1 MKKIFFSIL
10 LYLSSFSGH
19 VQSQD
24 LSLLPYPQRVE
35 RGGTAFR
42 IDSSLY
48 LHISDKIDSNLKHY
62 VYWAG
67 RRMAAKTNNM
77 LVIDL
82 HEDSTYSRRGVWIFF
97 DQIQEP
103 CVKANEGYR
112 IEVNKNI
119 VKVCASTSMGC
130 MRALETLTQ
139 LLTKDESGFFF
150 PGVVIEDKPD
160 YAWRG
165 LLIDV
170 ARHFMPMPVLYR
182 QVDAMAMAKMNVLHL
197 HLTEDQGFRIESKKF
212 PALHE
217 KGSGGQYYTQA
228 EMKKFIEHASDR
240 GIRVVPEF
248 DMPAHTTAWL
258 AAYPE
263 YASANKTY
271 ALETGYGIF
280 DPAFD
285 PSNEKLYEFLG
296 EFFHEMATVF
306 RDSCVH
312 IGGDEVTGVDW
323 ANNVVIQQ
331 FMASRQMKDAH
342 DLQAYFNQRVEKILK
357 SCGKQMMGWDEV
369 LACKPSKTT
378 VIQSWRGSEYMDKA
392 MSQGYGVVRSNG
404 YYLDHTHTAGEYYV
418 RKTLQTQD
426 TTSGRVIGLEAA
438 MWSELVDSTT
448 VDSRV
453 WPNTAAIAEIAW
465 NASLNVDSVHFY
477 QRLLSFSEACTREQ
491 IRHELYV
498 YDLINTLKLEN
509 EEDEIVLISSYAK
522 PLSGYARHK
531 QIKAKAGYN
540 ASVPLHTIADLA
552 RPCSD
557 RYLQF
562 VLLVEAYKKTSDLK
576 VKQQLTQVLNDCMHQ
591 YEVLQRRLHSDKSLS
606 SWMELSSQ
614 VASAGRIGIHL
625 MKKDAKEKQ
634 KILLEIKAL
643 QDKVDKNEGYTLSI
657 LPVLKVWAEAL

>member
-1 MKKIFFSIL
+1 MKKIVFCILFFVAP
-10 LYLSSFSGH
+10 FSGGI
-19 VQSQD
+19 QAQD
-24 LSLLPYPQRVE
+24 LPLLPYPQRVE
-35 RGGTAFR
+35 RGGTEFR
-42 IDSSLY
+42 IDSSMY

-67 RRMAAKTNNM
+67 RRMAAQTNKM

-82 HEDSTYSRRGVWIFF
+82 HEDSTYSRRGIWIFF
-97 DQIQEP
+97 DELQEP

-119 VKVCASTSMGC
+119 IKVCASTSIGS

-139 LLTKDESGFFF
+139 LLSKDEKGFFF

-170 ARHFMPMPVLYR
+170 ARHFMPMSVLYR

-197 HLTEDQGFRIESKKF
+197 HLSEDQGFRIESKKF

-248 DMPAHTTAWL
+248 DMPAHTTSWL
-258 AAYPE
+258 VAYPE
-263 YASANKTY
+263 YASAHKTY
-271 ALETGYGIF
+271 AVETGYGVF

-285 PSNEKLYEFLG
+285 PGNEKLYEFLG
-296 EFFHEMATVF
+296 VFFHEMATVF

-323 ANNVVIQQ
+323 KNNEAIQQ
-331 FMASRQMKDAH
+331 FMASRKMKDAH
-342 DLQAYFNQRVEKILK
+342 DLQAYFNQRVEKILQ
-357 SCGKQMMGWDEV
+357 SCGKQMVGWDEV

-378 VIQSWRGSEYMDKA
+378 LIQSWRGSEYMDKA
-392 MSQGYGVVRSNG
+392 MSQGYDVVRSNG
-404 YYLDHTHTAGEYYV
+404 YYLDHTYTAGEYYV
-418 RKTLQTQD
+418 RKTVQTKD
-426 TTSGRVIGLEAA
+426 TTFGRVIGLEAA

-453 WPNTAAIAEIAW
+453 WPNTAAIAEMSW
-465 NASLNVDSVHFY
+465 NASLIADSIHFY
-477 QRLLSFSEACTREQ
+477 QRLLPFSEACTREK

-498 YDLINTLKLEN
+498 YDMIKELKLEK
-509 EEDEIVLISSYAK
+509 EEDEIILISSYAK

-531 QIKAKAGYN
+531 QIKGKGGYN
-540 ASVPLHTIADLA
+540 ASVPLNTIADIA

-557 RYLQF
+557 GYIKF
-562 VLLVEAYKKTSDLK
+562 VILVEAYKKTSDVR
-576 VKQQLTQVLNDCMHQ
+576 VKEELTKVLNACMHQ
-591 YEVLQRRLHSDKSLS
+591 YEVLQRRLYSDKSLA
-606 SWMELSSQ
+606 SWMDLSSQ
-614 VASAGRIGIHL
+614 VASAGRIGTHL

-634 KILLEIKAL
+634 KILVEIKAL

-657 LPVLKVWAEAL
+657 LPVLKAWAEGL